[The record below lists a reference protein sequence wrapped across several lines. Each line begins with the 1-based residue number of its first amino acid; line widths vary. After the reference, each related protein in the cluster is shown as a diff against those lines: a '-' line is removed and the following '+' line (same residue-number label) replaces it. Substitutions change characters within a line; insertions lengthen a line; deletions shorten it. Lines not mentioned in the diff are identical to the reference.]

1 MARVN
6 PCPCV
11 QTVFP
16 LKTAVFAYYSGKVAL
31 IKAGAGS
38 HTAEKAQL
46 ETDRGIGPNRN
57 KDKEGGRASKSIN
70 NDTRRNIAR
79 GFISLQGVPQ

>member
-1 MARVN
+1 MSVCRPGFPTKKRSICVLFRRV
-6 PCPCV
+6 V
-11 QTVFP
+11 
-16 LKTAVFAYYSGKVAL
+16 L

-57 KDKEGGRASKSIN
+57 KDKEGGGASKSIN
-70 NDTRRNIAR
+70 NNTHRNIAR
-79 GFISLQGVPQ
+79 GFISLQVVLK